1 MSRKVLHL
9 IGSFHEGGS
18 ERQAIQLARLLKAGG
33 RYQVHIACMDASGAL
48 RDEVDRIGFGEI
60 PEFRLTS
67 FYNRN
72 AIRQVRRFARW
83 LREREIS
90 IVHTHDFYTN
100 VFGLAGAALARVPVR
115 IASRRETVGWRTA
128 AQKFVERRAY
138 NLAHTIVA
146 NARAVRDQLIKEGV
160 WRDKITIIHNS
171 LDLARVCPREA
182 QRDDTLAMFELARG
196 NNIRFVTM
204 VANLRHP
211 VKNHAMF
218 LRAARRVSQSAPEA
232 RFIIAGEGELMTTT
246 RALAE
251 DLGLGSDVF
260 FIGRSDR
267 VAELLAL
274 SDVCVLASRAEGF
287 SNSILEY
294 MAAARPVVAT
304 DVGGASE
311 AVRDGETGHLVPSD
325 DDEAMA
331 DRIISLLCDPQRAR
345 AMGERGR
352 KIIEQ
357 NFSCEAQLEKTENL
371 YDRMLARALPALPQ
385 SLSGASE
392 KMT

>member
-146 NARAVRDQLIKEGV
+146 NARAVRDQLVKEGV
-160 WRDKITIIHNS
+160 RQNKITIIHNS